1 MFYVLKLKAKDGRVL
16 YCESVSDEEMI
27 FCDKLIEAKRFSHR
41 REVEIFRKENVTSI
55 IQSKE
60 NIIESCIAKVG

>member
-1 MFYVLKLKAKDGRVL
+1 MFYVLKLKSKDGRVL
-16 YCESVSDEEMI
+16 YCKYINGEEMI

-41 REVEIFRKENVTSI
+41 REVENFRKENVSLI

-60 NIIESCIAKVG
+60 NITESCIAKVG